1 MTRRG
6 ALGAIGASLL
16 TSVATSGQPAS
27 AEEDAAAVRSSRE
40 FLIRGGYVL
49 PVDPAM
55 KDLVKGDVHIRDGE
69 IVAVAETINAPK
81 AEVVD
86 AAEMIVMPGFVDT
99 HWHMW
104 NSIWRGIANDATE
117 YFSRHALLPYYTVED
132 HRTAVQYAA
141 LEAINAGITTCHN
154 WAHGLRDYNDVEAEL
169 QALADT
175 GIRAKMSYSG
185 VIQSVATSIEDL
197 QRALDWIAANGKGRL
212 GLGMTLDG
220 AGEHFAPQVKMAR
233 KLGLR
238 PITDHGTFMAFPDL
252 IGPEFIFTHGAG
264 IAPETVAI
272 IAEKKIGV
280 ALCPSTDPMIGNG
293 LPPVYALLSGGV
305 ALENVSFSV
314 DVTSQTAADPF
325 ACLRTLVNSGRIQQ
339 VEASKLAGDL
349 MGIVHAGLKWAFS
362 YRDAVQVGTLSGA
375 NVLGLADQV
384 GSLTPGKRADI
395 ILVRTDAPNMLP
407 ADNTNPT
414 FQLIQ
419 HGEPVN
425 VDTVIIDGVIRKR
438 HGKLT
443 GLDVGAIVAKAALA
457 QVEIRKRAGMPMLDP
472 NL

>member
-6 ALGAIGASLL
+6 ALGAMGASLL
-16 TSVATSGQPAS
+16 TSVATSGQSAS
-27 AEEDAAAVRSSRE
+27 AEEDAAAVQSSRE
-40 FLIRGGYVL
+40 LLIRGGYVL

-69 IVAVAETINAPK
+69 IVAVAETVNAPN
-81 AEVVD
+81 AEVID

-117 YFSRHALLPYYTVED
+117 YFSRHALLPHYTVGD
-132 HRTAVQYAA
+132 HHTAVQYAA

-185 VIQSVATSIEDL
+185 VIQGVATSIEDL
-197 QRALDWIAANGKGRL
+197 QRALDWIAANGNGRL

-220 AGEHFAPQVKMAR
+220 AGEHFARQVKMAR

-252 IGPEFIFTHGAG
+252 VGPEFIFTHGAG
-264 IAPETVAI
+264 IAPEAVAI
-272 IAEKKIGV
+272 IADKKIGV

-305 ALENVSFSV
+305 ALENISFSV
-314 DVTSQTAADPF
+314 DVTSQTPADPF

-339 VEASKLAGDL
+339 VEASKLTGDL
-349 MGIVHAGLKWAFS
+349 MGIVQAGLKWAFS

-407 ADNTNPT
+407 AADTNPT
-414 FQLIQ
+414 FQLVQ

-425 VDTVIIDGVIRKR
+425 VDTVIIDGIIRKR

-443 GLDVGAIVAKAALA
+443 GVDVGAIVSKAAQA
-457 QVEIRKRAGMPMLDP
+457 QVAIRKRAGMPMP
-472 NL
+472 NLDL